1 MAFGV
6 YVHIPYC
13 IQRCTYCDF
22 ATYEQSKIM
31 PPDQYVELLIKE
43 IHQKHRYYQA
53 QKLDTIYFGGGT
65 PSLIPAHLIVSII
78 KELGRFG
85 FTTGPDT
92 EITIE
97 INPATVDKEKLQI
110 YQDHGINR
118 FSVGAQ
124 TFDDRLLKMVHREHT
139 ARQTLETLELLRSRD
154 LNFSFD
160 ILFALP
166 SQTVSGLRRDVQI
179 AIEQGAKHLSP
190 YCLTVPDGHPLSKGR
205 PLEEEQVEMFDLI
218 SQELSSNAFKQ
229 YEISNFAIPGFESR
243 HNLLYWTDQPYW
255 SLGLSA
261 HSYSKS
267 SRWGTRYW
275 NVNSIGEY
283 QKQILQFEGREFSGP
298 TEHLPEGQFEN
309 LAMHQAL
316 TDFCHTSMR
325 LMRGLDLALM
335 QQKFPADVSQ
345 KVKSILE
352 RLQGRGWVSFSGN
365 YWSLTKAGLVLSNQV
380 FQELTFLENE
390 FPQGPNS

>member
-1 MAFGV
+1 
-6 YVHIPYC
+6 
-13 IQRCTYCDF
+13 
-22 ATYEQSKIM
+22 M

-43 IHQKHRYYQA
+43 IHQKHRYYRA
-53 QKLDTIYFGGGT
+53 QNLDTIYFGGGT
-65 PSLIPAHLIVSII
+65 PSLIPAPLIVSII

-110 YQDHGINR
+110 YQDHGVNR

-124 TFDDRLLKMVHREHT
+124 TFDDRLLKMVHREHS
-139 ARQTLETLELLRSRD
+139 AKQTLETLELLRSRN

-166 SQTVSGLRRDVQI
+166 SQTIAGLRRDVQI

-218 SQELSSNAFKQ
+218 SQELSANSFQQ
-229 YEISNFAIPGFESR
+229 YEISNFALPGFESR

-261 HSYSKS
+261 HSYAKNTP
-267 SRWGTRYW
+267 WGTRYW

-283 QKQILQFEGREFSGP
+283 QKQILQFEGQEFSNP
-298 TEHLPEGQFEN
+298 MEHLPENQYET
-309 LAMHQAL
+309 LAMHQAI

-335 QQKFPADVSQ
+335 QQKFPAAVSHKVEAILQ
-345 KVKSILE
+345 K
-352 RLQGRGWVSFSGN
+352 LQGRGWVTLNDSR
-365 YWSLTKAGLVLSNQV
+365 WSLTKDGLVLSNQV

-390 FPQGPNS
+390 FPEGPTS

>member
-1 MAFGV
+1 
-6 YVHIPYC
+6 
-13 IQRCTYCDF
+13 
-22 ATYEQSKIM
+22 M

-43 IHQKHRYYQA
+43 IRQKHRYYRA
-53 QKLDTIYFGGGT
+53 QKIDTLYFGGGT

-78 KELGRFG
+78 QELGRVG

-97 INPATVDKEKLQI
+97 INPATVDKEKLKI
-110 YQDHGINR
+110 YQDHGVNR

-124 TFDDRLLKMVHREHT
+124 TFDDRLLKMVHREHS
-139 ARQTLETLELLRSRD
+139 ARQTLETLELLRSRN

-166 SQTVSGLRRDVQI
+166 SQTVAGLRRDVQI
-179 AIEQGAKHLSP
+179 AIEQGAKHISP

-205 PLEEEQVEMFDLI
+205 PIEDEQIEMFDLI
-218 SQELSSNAFKQ
+218 AQELTGRGFQQ
-229 YEISNFAIPGFESR
+229 YEISNFAIQGFESR

-261 HSYSKS
+261 HSYSKEGP
-267 SRWGTRYW
+267 WGIRYW
-275 NVNSIGEY
+275 NANSIGEY
-283 QKQILQFEGREFSGP
+283 QKQILQFDGQEFSDP
-298 TEHLPEGQFEN
+298 TKHLPATQYES
-309 LAMHQAL
+309 LAMHQSI

-325 LMRGLDLALM
+325 LMRGLDLALV
-335 QQKFPADVSQ
+335 QQKFPPSVVE
-345 KVKSILE
+345 KVETILHN
-352 RLQGRGWVSFSGN
+352 LQGRGWVGMN
-365 YWSLTKAGLVLSNQV
+365 GKNWALTKEGLVLSNQV

-390 FPQGPNS
+390 FPQSPNS